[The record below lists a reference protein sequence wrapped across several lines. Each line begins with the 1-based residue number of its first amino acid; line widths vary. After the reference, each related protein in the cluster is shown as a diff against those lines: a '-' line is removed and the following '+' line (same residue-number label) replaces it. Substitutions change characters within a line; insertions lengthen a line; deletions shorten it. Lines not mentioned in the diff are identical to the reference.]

1 MPSVFAFLPKSDP
14 GKQAQKEERERRLEK
29 RRTVNKENEPP
40 RTVGSEMPQHYND
53 GIEESE
59 PQQDANEESQPPQ
72 TYIQSCQDVATQTAT
87 SDPLVQQ
94 PLQLTGTVVYPMY
107 VPISSRQREYGCDMI
122 QENDE
127 ATSYYTGLSS
137 WALFQFLVSYLS
149 VEHPSAKMG
158 KLKVSLPDGLLMVLM
173 RLRLNLQIEDL
184 SYRFGVSLSTV
195 HDIFQKWIEVM
206 FVHLKFLI
214 KWPAQDVARMNMPQL
229 FKDLYP
235 RTRCIIDCSEVF
247 IERPY
252 NYHARAQT
260 YSNYKKHNTVKFL
273 IGITPC
279 GSISFLSK
287 CWGGRATDKHIVQN
301 SGFLRLIEH
310 GDVILADRGFNIAE
324 DLGVYGASLEIPA
337 FTRGKKQLSL
347 REVEYSQ
354 RLSKVRIEVER
365 VIGLLKN
372 KYTLLQDTLPI
383 TLLKHKT
390 DSEYANIDKILTV
403 CAALVNLCPPI
414 VKCSK

>member
-1 MPSVFAFLPKSDP
+1 M
-14 GKQAQKEERERRLEK
+14 
-29 RRTVNKENEPP
+29 NKENEPP
-40 RTVGSEMPQHYND
+40 RTVGNEMLKHCNE

-72 TYIQSCQDVATQTAT
+72 TCIQSCQDVATQTPT
-87 SDPLVQQ
+87 LDPLVQQ

-107 VPISSRQREYGCDMI
+107 IPCQREYGCDMI
-122 QENDE
+122 KENDD

-137 WALFQFLVSYLS
+137 WDLFQLLVSYLS
-149 VEHPSAKMG
+149 VKHPSAKTS

-229 FKDLYP
+229 FIDLYP

-247 IERPY
+247 IERPH

-301 SGFLRLIEH
+301 SGFLRLVEH
-310 GDVILADRGFNIAE
+310 GDFILADRGFNIAE

-354 RLSKVRIEVER
+354 TLSKVRIEVEQ

-372 KYTLLQDTLPI
+372 KYTLLHPI

-390 DSEYANIDKILTV
+390 DSEYANTDKILTV
-403 CAALVNLCPPI
+403 CAALVNLCPSI
-414 VKCSK
+414 VKCK